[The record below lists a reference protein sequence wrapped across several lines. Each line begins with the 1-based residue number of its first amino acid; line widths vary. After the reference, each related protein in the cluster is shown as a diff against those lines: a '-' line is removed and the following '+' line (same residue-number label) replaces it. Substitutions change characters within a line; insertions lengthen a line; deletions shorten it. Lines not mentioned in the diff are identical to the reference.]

1 VCLCRYETII
11 KIEAHHEHKKT
22 HDFCFNKKGSF
33 DKESLGALRAKIPTR
48 LKQVKTDIIKQK
60 TIIGQASSSPI
71 RLASPQQLLMG
82 TKKLWSKFESFKI
95 YVAFFAPY
103 LDHWCFQISR
113 TFHRYCISD
122 LSLQA

>member
-1 VCLCRYETII
+1 MNTRKHMI
-11 KIEAHHEHKKT
+11 
-22 HDFCFNKKGSF
+22 FFNKKGSF
-33 DKESLGALRAKIPTR
+33 DKESLGVLWAKIPIG
-48 LKQVKTDIIKQK
+48 LKQFKTDMIKQK

-103 LDHWCFQISR
+103 LAHRCFQISR
-113 TFHRYCISD
+113 TFHH
-122 LSLQA
+122 